1 MSIFFFSADV
11 AVSPMTYEEQDQ
23 FKAVSSQMK
32 QHLQNSIANF
42 WYVLK
47 LIYRGDRFISG
58 FSLNVLYLISWCV

>member
-1 MSIFFFSADV
+1 
-11 AVSPMTYEEQDQ
+11 MTYEEQDQ